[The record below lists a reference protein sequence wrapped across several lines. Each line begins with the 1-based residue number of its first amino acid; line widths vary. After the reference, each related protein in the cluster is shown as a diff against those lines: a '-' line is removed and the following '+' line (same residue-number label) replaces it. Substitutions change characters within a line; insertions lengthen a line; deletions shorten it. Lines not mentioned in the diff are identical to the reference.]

1 MTKPEGDL
9 NSAQVL
15 RKQNLMQ
22 TANHHQAKL
31 LTSKVHH
38 NLIVLDLRNAV
49 RA

>member
-9 NSAQVL
+9 NSAQIL
-15 RKQNLMQ
+15 RKQNMMQ

-38 NLIVLDLRNAV
+38 NLNVPDLRNAV